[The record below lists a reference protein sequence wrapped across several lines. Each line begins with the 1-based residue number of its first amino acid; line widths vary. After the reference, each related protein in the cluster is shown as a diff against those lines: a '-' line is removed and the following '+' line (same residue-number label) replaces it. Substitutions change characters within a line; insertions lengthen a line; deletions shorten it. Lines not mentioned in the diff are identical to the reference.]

1 MCCLDSQGMQVWA
14 WAQIETKLPN
24 WIIQMP
30 CLLWSQVSF
39 PSWGH
44 QCLATV
50 YIVMLFVI
58 SISFLKT
65 WRASLLFLVV
75 LMLGERTAA
84 PVPPSSI
91 MENGACGGVSGT
103 RSSAI
108 APVPRWVKEA
118 PQRFWSFSPANSQ
131 RFPSS
136 WPTGKRNIIISTT
149 WCFLWIWEQLKC
161 LASAFLLLLSY

>member
-1 MCCLDSQGMQVWA
+1 MLSWFPGDAGLSVSTNRNQTSKLNNSDALSPLVPSFFPFLGASVSCHCLHCHAFCD
-14 WAQIETKLPN
+14 
-24 WIIQMP
+24 
-30 CLLWSQVSF
+30 F
-39 PSWGH
+39 H
-44 QCLATV
+44 QLSED
-50 YIVMLFVI
+50 LK
-58 SISFLKT
+58 SFLI
-65 WRASLLFLVV
+65 V
-75 LMLGERTAA
+75 LSSFNVGERTAA

-91 MENGACGGVSGT
+91 MENGAYGGVSVT

-161 LASAFLLLLSY
+161 LASVFLLLLSY